1 VLVIIFLL
9 ISNVPPFYL
18 SALGLSSWVKH
29 QELWPELPGIKG
41 LGAFFLKK
49 DPGELIQ
56 GQGELLYSGGPG
68 INLNKKGSEL

>member
-1 VLVIIFLL
+1 
-9 ISNVPPFYL
+9 
-18 SALGLSSWVKH
+18 LSSWVKH

-68 INLNKKGSEL
+68 IKLNKKGSEL

>member
-1 VLVIIFLL
+1 M
-9 ISNVPPFYL
+9 SNVILFYL
-18 SALGLSSWVKH
+18 SARALSSWVKH

-56 GQGELLYSGGPG
+56 NPGELLYPG
-68 INLNKKGSEL
+68 RPGVFIRVAPG